1 MKKLL
6 LILPLALLLCFMV
19 GCQDKESMA
28 ELAEFKA
35 QAEVEEQNLVIFRDF
50 IEELNKGNTEVL
62 SEIFASEYAYY
73 FPSNTQKPLSLED
86 TQEMVKTH
94 LISFPDYNWTI
105 EDLFAVKDRVVARI
119 SIAGTFT
126 GDYYGIPATGNEVQS
141 SAIFIVRIENGK
153 IVEQRKEQ
161 DVLNIMEQ
169 LGMELKPKEEEK

>member
-1 MKKLL
+1 MKKLY
-6 LILPLALLLCFMV
+6 LILLFTLLLCFMV
-19 GCQDKESMA
+19 GCQDKAAMV
-28 ELAEFKA
+28 ELEEFKA
-35 QAEVEEQNLVIFRDF
+35 QAAVEEQNAVIYREF
-50 IEELNKGNTEVL
+50 IDELNKGNTEIFN
-62 SEIFASEYAYY
+62 EIFASDYAYY
-73 FPSNTQKPLSLED
+73 FPSNTQAPLSLEE

-105 EDLFAVKDRVVARI
+105 EELFAVKDRVIARI

-141 SAIFIVRIENGK
+141 SAIFIVRIESGK

-169 LGMELKPKEEEK
+169 LGMELKPKEEK

>member
-1 MKKLL
+1 M
-6 LILPLALLLCFMV
+6 ILPLALILCFMV
-19 GCQDKESMA
+19 GCQDKAVMA
-28 ELAEFKA
+28 ELEEFRA
-35 QAEVEEQNLVIFRDF
+35 QAEVEEQNTALFRHF
-50 IEELNKGNTEVL
+50 IEELNKGNTEVF
-62 SEIFASEYAYY
+62 SEIFASDYAYY
-73 FPSNTQKPLSLED
+73 FPSNTEEPLSLEE

-105 EDLFAVKDRVVARI
+105 EELFAVKDRVIARI

-126 GDYYGIPATGNEVQS
+126 EDYYGIPATGNKVQS

-169 LGMELKPKEEEK
+169 LGMELKPKEEK

>member
-1 MKKLL
+1 M
-6 LILPLALLLCFMV
+6 ILPMALILCFMA
-19 GCQDKESMA
+19 GCQNEEAMA
-28 ELAEFKA
+28 ELEEFRA
-35 QAEVEEQNLVIFRDF
+35 RAEVEEKNTAIFRNF
-50 IEELNKGNTEVL
+50 IEELNKGNTEVFNDV
-62 SEIFASEYAYY
+62 FASDYTYY
-73 FPSNTQKPLSLED
+73 FPSNTREPLSLEE

-94 LISFPDYNWTI
+94 LTSFPDYHWTI
-105 EDLFAVKDRVVARI
+105 EELFAVKDRVIVRI

-169 LGMELKPKEEEK
+169 LGMELKPKEAEK